1 MGIYYYKLW
10 DMLESRNI
18 TQRELIENLHLSTAT
33 LTKMRKNQTV
43 SMETI
48 DLIRE
53 YLGCDYGD
61 YCRADGGRRGV
72 QLARGR
78 RCNENQRGLP
88 YCFDRV
94 YGNAV
99 THPADGCGHNNTISK
114 HRKKFYQRQNS
125 LLSFPC
131 EADAAWQRI

>member
-53 YLGCDYGD
+53 YLGCDYG
-61 YCRADGGRRGV
+61 RWRKAWSSTGKGKA
-72 QLARGR
+72 L
-78 RCNENQRGLP
+78 QRKP
-88 YCFDRV
+88 TRFTV
-94 YGNAV
+94 
-99 THPADGCGHNNTISK
+99 
-114 HRKKFYQRQNS
+114 
-125 LLSFPC
+125 LL
-131 EADAAWQRI
+131 